1 MKILEKLAIIFF
13 DYLDKFFH
21 QRRII
26 KTLKKEVS
34 NLNNFIDV
42 GAYKGTYTDLILNNY
57 KPKKILMFE
66 PQEEIFSYLKK
77 KYNVNKSIILFNKA
91 LSNENKSAKFNFN
104 KHNLTSSLSSLD
116 PNNSYLKLKAKLFGT
131 TSKGMIID
139 IKTIQTTT
147 LFSILEKENIEDI
160 DFLKIDT
167 EGHELEVLQGMKE
180 KICKVKHVLV
190 EFHIDEIYIS
200 YNPELLHQF
209 LISNN
214 FELVKKF
221 KFPFTT
227 WEDRI
232 YLNKKYKF

>member
-13 DYLDKFFH
+13 DFLDKFFH
-21 QRRII
+21 QKRIV

-42 GAYKGTYTDLILNNY
+42 GAYKGTYTDLILDNY

-66 PQEEIFSYLKK
+66 PQEEIFKYLKM
-77 KYNVNKSIILFNKA
+77 KYNDNKDIFLFNKA
-91 LSNENKSAKFNFN
+91 LSNKDKSAQFNFN
-104 KHNLTSSLSSLD
+104 KHNLTSSLSNLD
-116 PNNSYLKLKAKLFGT
+116 PGNSYLKLKAKLFGT
-131 TSKGMIID
+131 TSEGMIID

-147 LFSILEKENIEDI
+147 LFSILEKENIEII

-167 EGHELEVLQGMKE
+167 EGHELEVLQGMRE
-180 KICKVKHVLV
+180 KINKVKCILV
-190 EFHIDEIYIS
+190 EFHLDEIYIN
-200 YNPELLHQF
+200 YNPEFLHQF

-214 FELVKKF
+214 FKLIEKF

-227 WEDRI
+227 WEDRLYI
-232 YLNKKYKF
+232 NNSFS

>member
-1 MKILEKLAIIFF
+1 MKIFEKLAIIFF
-13 DYLDKFFH
+13 DYVDKFFH
-21 QRRII
+21 QQRII
-26 KTLKKEVS
+26 RTLKREVS

-66 PQEEIFSYLKK
+66 PQEEIFEFLKK
-77 KYNVNKSIILFNKA
+77 KYNENKEIFLFNKA
-91 LSNENKSAKFNFN
+91 LSNEIKLARFNFN

-116 PNNSYLKLKAKLFGT
+116 PENSYLKLKAKLFGT
-131 TSKGMIID
+131 TSKGMITD
-139 IKTIQTTT
+139 TKTIQTTT

-180 KICKVKHVLV
+180 KINKVKHILV

-200 YNPELLHQF
+200 YNPEFLHQF

-227 WEDRI
+227 WEDRL
-232 YLNKKYKF
+232 YVNKSFN

>member
-13 DYLDKFFH
+13 DYVDKFFH
-21 QRRII
+21 QQRII
-26 KTLKKEVS
+26 RTLKREVS

-66 PQEEIFSYLKK
+66 PQEEIFEFLKK
-77 KYNVNKSIILFNKA
+77 KYNENKEIFLFNKA
-91 LSNENKSAKFNFN
+91 LSNEIKLARFNFN

-116 PNNSYLKLKAKLFGT
+116 PENSYLKLKAKLFGT

-139 IKTIQTTT
+139 TKTIETTT

-180 KICKVKHVLV
+180 KINKVKHILV

-214 FELVKKF
+214 FELIKKF

-227 WEDRI
+227 WEDRL
-232 YLNKKYKF
+232 YVNKSFN

>member
-26 KTLKKEVS
+26 NTLKKEIS

-200 YNPELLHQF
+200 YNPEFLHQY
-209 LISNN
+209 LISKN

-227 WEDRI
+227 WEDRL
-232 YLNKKYKF
+232 YVNKSIN

>member
-26 KTLKKEVS
+26 NTLKKEIS

-200 YNPELLHQF
+200 YNPEFLHQY

-227 WEDRI
+227 WEDRL
-232 YLNKKYKF
+232 YVNKSIN

>member
-1 MKILEKLAIIFF
+1 MKIFEKLAIIFF

-21 QRRII
+21 QKRII
-26 KTLKKEVS
+26 KTLKKELS

-42 GAYKGTYTDLILNNY
+42 GAYKGTYTDLILDYY
-57 KPKKILMFE
+57 KPQKILMFE
-66 PQEEIFSYLKK
+66 PQEEIFNYLKI
-77 KYNVNKSIILFNKA
+77 KYNDNKNITLFNKA
-91 LSNENKSAKFNFN
+91 LSNKDKSAKFNFN

-116 PNNSYLKLKAKLFGT
+116 PDNNYLKLKAKLFGT
-131 TSKGMIID
+131 TSEGMIVD

-147 LFSILEKENIEDI
+147 LFSILERENIDSI

-180 KICKVKHVLV
+180 KISKVKCILV
-190 EFHIDEIYIS
+190 EFHIDEIYIN

-214 FELVKKF
+214 FKLVEKF

-227 WEDRI
+227 WEDRL
-232 YLNKKYKF
+232 YVKNSFN

>member
-13 DYLDKFFH
+13 DYIDKFFH

-26 KTLKKEVS
+26 RILKREVP

-66 PQEEIFSYLKK
+66 PQEEIFEFLKK
-77 KYNVNKSIILFNKA
+77 KYNENKEIFLFNKA
-91 LSNENKSAKFNFN
+91 LSNEIKPARFNFN

-116 PNNSYLKLKAKLFGT
+116 PENSYLKLKAKLFGT

-139 IKTIQTTT
+139 TKTIETTT

-180 KICKVKHVLV
+180 KINKVKHILV

-200 YNPELLHQF
+200 YNPEFLHQF

-227 WEDRI
+227 WEDRL
-232 YLNKKYKF
+232 YVNKLFN

>member
-1 MKILEKLAIIFF
+1 MKIFEKLAIIFF

-21 QRRII
+21 QKRII

-42 GAYKGTYTDLILNNY
+42 GAYKGTYTDLILDSY
-57 KPKKILMFE
+57 KPQKILMFE
-66 PQEEIFSYLKK
+66 PQEEIFKYLKI
-77 KYNVNKSIILFNKA
+77 KYHDNKNITLFNKA
-91 LSNENKSAKFNFN
+91 LSNKDKSAKFNFN

-116 PNNSYLKLKAKLFGT
+116 PDNNYLKLKAKLFGT
-131 TSKGMIID
+131 TSEGMIVD

-147 LFSILEKENIEDI
+147 LFSILQKENIESI

-180 KICKVKHVLV
+180 KISKVKCMLV
-190 EFHIDEIYIS
+190 EFHIDEIYIN

-214 FELVKKF
+214 FKLVKKF

-227 WEDRI
+227 WEDRL
-232 YLNKKYKF
+232 YVNNSFN

>member
-13 DYLDKFFH
+13 DFLDKFFH
-21 QRRII
+21 QKRII

-42 GAYKGTYTDLILNNY
+42 GAYKGTYTDLILDNY

-66 PQEEIFSYLKK
+66 PQEEIFKYLKM
-77 KYNVNKSIILFNKA
+77 KYNDNKDIFLFNKA
-91 LSNENKSAKFNFN
+91 LSNKDKSAQFNFN
-104 KHNLTSSLSSLD
+104 KHNLTSSLSNLD
-116 PNNSYLKLKAKLFGT
+116 PGNSYLKLKAKLFGT
-131 TSKGMIID
+131 TSEGMIID

-147 LFSILEKENIEDI
+147 LFSILEKENIEII

-167 EGHELEVLQGMKE
+167 EGHELEVLQGMRE
-180 KICKVKHVLV
+180 KINKVKCILV
-190 EFHIDEIYIS
+190 EFHLDEIYIN
-200 YNPELLHQF
+200 YNPEFLHQF

-214 FELVKKF
+214 FKLIEKF

-227 WEDRI
+227 WEDRLYI
-232 YLNKKYKF
+232 NNSFS

>member
-200 YNPELLHQF
+200 YNPEFLHQY
-209 LISNN
+209 LISKN

-227 WEDRI
+227 WEDRL
-232 YLNKKYKF
+232 YVNKLFN

>member
-26 KTLKKEVS
+26 NTLKKEIS

-200 YNPELLHQF
+200 YNPEFLHQY
-209 LISNN
+209 LISKN

-227 WEDRI
+227 WEDRL
-232 YLNKKYKF
+232 YVNKSFN

>member
-34 NLNNFIDV
+34 DLNNFIDV
-42 GAYKGTYTDLILNNY
+42 GAYKGTYTDLILNNF

-66 PQEEIFSYLKK
+66 PQEEIFNFLKK
-77 KYNVNKSIILFNKA
+77 KYSDNKDIYLFNKA
-91 LSNENKSAKFNFN
+91 LSNENKPARFNFN

-116 PNNSYLKLKAKLFGT
+116 PDNSYLKLKAKLFGT

-139 IKTIQTTT
+139 TKTIQTTT
-147 LFSILEKENIEDI
+147 LFSILEKENIENI

-180 KICKVKHVLV
+180 KINKVKRILV

-200 YNPELLHQF
+200 YNPEILHQF
-209 LISNN
+209 LISNK
-214 FELVKKF
+214 FELIKKF

-227 WEDRI
+227 WEDRL
-232 YLNKKYKF
+232 YVNKSIN

>member
-13 DYLDKFFH
+13 DFLDKFFH
-21 QRRII
+21 QKRII

-42 GAYKGTYTDLILNNY
+42 GAYKGTYTDLILDNY

-66 PQEEIFSYLKK
+66 PQEEIFKYLKI
-77 KYNVNKSIILFNKA
+77 KYNDNKDIFLFNKA
-91 LSNENKSAKFNFN
+91 LSNKDKSAQFNFN
-104 KHNLTSSLSSLD
+104 KHNLTSSLSNLD
-116 PNNSYLKLKAKLFGT
+116 PGNSYLKLKAKLFGT
-131 TSKGMIID
+131 TSEGMIID

-147 LFSILEKENIEDI
+147 LFSILEKENIEII

-167 EGHELEVLQGMKE
+167 EGHELEVLQGMRE
-180 KICKVKHVLV
+180 KINKVKCILV
-190 EFHIDEIYIS
+190 EFHLDEIYIN
-200 YNPELLHQF
+200 YNPEFLHQF

-214 FELVKKF
+214 FKLIEKF

-227 WEDRI
+227 WEDRLYI
-232 YLNKKYKF
+232 NNSFS

>member
-26 KTLKKEVS
+26 KTLKKKVS

-180 KICKVKHVLV
+180 KINRVKHMLV

-200 YNPELLHQF
+200 YNPEFLHQF

-214 FELVKKF
+214 FELIKKF

-227 WEDRI
+227 WEDRL
-232 YLNKKYKF
+232 YVNKSFN

>member
-26 KTLKKEVS
+26 RILKREVP

-66 PQEEIFSYLKK
+66 PQKEIFEFLKK
-77 KYNVNKSIILFNKA
+77 KYNENKEIFLFNEA
-91 LSNENKSAKFNFN
+91 LSNENKPARFNFN

-116 PNNSYLKLKAKLFGT
+116 PDNSYLKLKAKLFGT

-139 IKTIQTTT
+139 TKTIQTTT
-147 LFSILEKENIEDI
+147 LYSILEKENMESI

-180 KICKVKHVLV
+180 KINKVKRILV

-200 YNPELLHQF
+200 YNHEFLHQF

-227 WEDRI
+227 WEDRL
-232 YLNKKYKF
+232 YVNKSFN

>member
-1 MKILEKLAIIFF
+1 MKILEKLAVIFF
-13 DYLDKFFH
+13 DFLDKFFH

-26 KTLKKEVS
+26 KTLKKEVLY
-34 NLNNFIDV
+34 LNNFIDV

-57 KPKKILMFE
+57 RPKKILMFE
-66 PQEEIFSYLKK
+66 PQEEIFNYLKK
-77 KYNVNKSIILFNKA
+77 KYNENKSIFLFNKA

-116 PNNSYLKLKAKLFGT
+116 PDNSYLKLKAKLFGT

-139 IKTIQTTT
+139 TKTIQTIT
-147 LFSILEKENIEDI
+147 LFSILEKESIENI

-180 KICKVKHVLV
+180 KINKVKHILV

-200 YNPELLHQF
+200 YNPEFLHQF
-209 LISNN
+209 LISKN

-227 WEDRI
+227 WEDRL
-232 YLNKKYKF
+232 YVNKSFN